1 MRDWACYRLLMNQ
14 SMTLFQKC
22 FQWYET
28 SSQPGWWWQGLWRL
42 HHKRHQ
48 RYCAGFG
55 QSRRKHSPG
64 PPRRLLAPWSTA
76 GRAFGLDQGLFRGN
90 AVKPAPFCY
99 QDAASDQLLAAF
111 HQVFDQHVVFP
122 DPGDWQVE
130 RCRKA
135 SFFEVAQDLFI
146 AFLAVG

>member
-1 MRDWACYRLLMNQ
+1 MRPVPSRAGDDKVFEGSIINVISDIALALAKAAESTLQGHPADCLL
-14 SMTLFQKC
+14 LDLPLA
-22 FQWYET
+22 E
-28 SSQPGWWWQGLWRL
+28 
-42 HHKRHQ
+42 
-48 RYCAGFG
+48 
-55 QSRRKHSPG
+55 
-64 PPRRLLAPWSTA
+64 LLALI
-76 GRAFGLDQGLFRGN
+76 RAFLGAI

-122 DPGDWQVE
+122 GPGGWQGE